1 MISFP
6 NINPTAFSFFGI
18 DIQWY
23 GIAYAT
29 GLLLGLFYSK
39 KIINH
44 KKYIKKRKFLMTLFF
59 GLL

>member
-23 GIAYAT
+23 GIAYASRFIIRII
-29 GLLLGLFYSK
+29 LFK
-39 KIINH
+39 KIN
-44 KKYIKKRKFLMTLFF
+44 KNKNTLQKEFLMTLFF